1 MRRRKALSRHRFWY
15 NKGMKIGWILVVVLG
30 VIVIVLLGILFFYN
44 PAVR

>member
-1 MRRRKALSRHRFWY
+1 
-15 NKGMKIGWILVVVLG
+15 MKIGWILVVVLG